1 MNILKD
7 IEIFDRSYK
16 YCNLQYGD
24 PALLS
29 CILEKITELANTK
42 DWSLI
47 EKYLGLD
54 HDPLFLLH
62 RALLVSHCASQT
74 DFDAS
79 TIENWLDPH
88 SLLNKWADSLSQL
101 LLRIVQQTK
110 DYDYLVQQIL
120 NFEDFLFY
128 EMRFTPER
136 RQIACEIYNLRGVD
150 FFLIHYMGAQ
160 TTAHNDDALWNS
172 ANLIV
177 EFLNESGRQEEAIR
191 VNEELKKR
199 KEQFKEIIAEY
210 STIDSESISETLENI
225 RLVGERFWVDYLSP
239 NVWRKIDELS
249 RRELVDAFVTE
260 IMLKKGVLRGW
271 SQVVLS
277 LCKVL
282 ERETA
287 DILFTKWIELIQ
299 KAVFCIPSD
308 ASEKVLKRIKSREI
322 TFGTLKSCSKPPVH
336 PPTLG
341 QLVFVSKFWSDDI
354 MNQCTNLFATINE
367 KAEPVC
373 KNYALKVQ
381 ELSQFL
387 EDKHPYNEES
397 PSFVD
402 LRNASAH
409 PGHEDDFTWSEHIP
423 WLKESLGKPPKE
435 VLRLVVELK
444 RK

>member
-1 MNILKD
+1 MKMLKD
-7 IEIFDRSYK
+7 TEIFDRSYA

-24 PALLS
+24 PALLP
-29 CILEKITELANTK
+29 CIIEKITKLAITK

-47 EKYLGLD
+47 EKYLD
-54 HDPLFLLH
+54 IDDDPLFLLN
-62 RALLVSHCASQT
+62 RALLISHCASQKG
-74 DFDAS
+74 FDAS
-79 TIENWLDPH
+79 SIENMLAPD
-88 SLLNKWADSLSQL
+88 SLLNKWADSISHL

-120 NFEDFLFY
+120 NYEDFLFY
-128 EMRFTPER
+128 EMPLTPER
-136 RQIACEIYNLRGVD
+136 KQIACKIYDLRGID
-150 FFLIHYMGAQ
+150 FFLIHYMGGQ
-160 TTAHNDDALWNS
+160 TTAHIDNALWNS

-177 EFLNESGRQEEAIR
+177 DFLSESGRQEEATR
-191 VNEELKKR
+191 VSEELKSR
-199 KEQFKEIIAEY
+199 KERFKDIIAEY

-225 RLVGERFWVDYLSP
+225 RLAGERFWVDYLSSD
-239 NVWRKIDELS
+239 VWRKIDESS

-287 DILFTKWIELIQ
+287 DILFTKWIDLIQ
-299 KAVFCIPSD
+299 KAVFNIPSGV
-308 ASEKVLKRIKSREI
+308 SKKVMKRIKSREI
-322 TFGTLKSCSKPPVH
+322 TFSTLKSCSEPPVH

-354 MNQCTNLFATINE
+354 MNQCTDLFATINE
-367 KAEPVC
+367 KAEPFC

-387 EDKHPYNEES
+387 EDKHPFDEES

-435 VLRLVVELK
+435 VLRLVAELK
-444 RK
+444 G